1 MKPNKH
7 LLLALKLLV
16 SGGLL
21 TLLYRQTPL
30 GREICDL
37 MLAVNRPYH
46 RADYIPCIA
55 WGRTANLVRFCAVG
69 TGLRLTACIS
79 RF

>member
-30 GREICDL
+30 AEIG
-37 MLAVNRPYH
+37 AVFRDCTCWSTP
-46 RADYIPCIA
+46 A
-55 WGRTANLVRFCAVG
+55 
-69 TGLRLTACIS
+69 
-79 RF
+79 